1 MFFDSAL
8 FYPRIYNHLSIDVKN
23 GFFLSNFNSY
33 GFNPVSVPMDTPN
46 LIAAPFFYVRNY
58 SIYSGKVAF
67 IRVLI
72 ISPEIQVFTIM
83 IRSFCLYPATHVLF
97 TTINICSQK
106 ESSAETCL
114 DEFYYQASNPDAMGF
129 LVSTRKKCSHKRKM
143 QP

>member
-1 MFFDSAL
+1 
-8 FYPRIYNHLSIDVKN
+8 
-23 GFFLSNFNSY
+23 
-33 GFNPVSVPMDTPN
+33 MDTPN

-106 ESSAETCL
+106 ESSAEKH
-114 DEFYYQASNPDAMGF
+114 ASMNFIIKHQIRMRWVF
-129 LVSTRKKCSHKRKM
+129 LSVQEKNAAIKEKCSHKSWS
-143 QP
+143 